1 MRFIKTISFKPKTE
15 HINNFLKEYNRVIE
29 KAYKN
34 GSIDSYFTAII
45 EDEIFYVGT
54 FNEKEKTENVV
65 EKGLEWLHEYKHMLE
80 PYSNNNSYAIV
91 KTGKISKENLKNK

>member
-1 MRFIKTISFKPKTE
+1 MRFMKTISFKPKTE
-15 HINNFLKEYNRVIE
+15 HLNDFLKEYNKVIE
-29 KAYKN
+29 KAYQN

-54 FNEKEKTENVV
+54 FNEKEKTENVI

-80 PYSNNNSYAIV
+80 PYPNNKGYAIV
-91 KTGKISKENLKNK
+91 KKGKISRENPKKK